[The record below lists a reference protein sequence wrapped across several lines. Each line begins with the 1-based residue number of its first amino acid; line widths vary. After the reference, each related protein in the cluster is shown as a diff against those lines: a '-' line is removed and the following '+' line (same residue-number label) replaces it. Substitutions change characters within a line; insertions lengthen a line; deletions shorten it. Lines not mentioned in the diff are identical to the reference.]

1 MGSPKSLQ
9 FPIFEPQGEP
19 IRLGVSSCLLG
30 NPVRWDGDDKRDAFV
45 AEALGAVFEL
55 VPICPEVAIGLGVPR
70 SPIRLVAGNEGVRA
84 KGVDNSGLDATDRL
98 AEYGRAMAKEHAN
111 ICGYILKSESPS
123 CGMDRVKVFRERGGL
138 ASRRGTGIYAQAFM
152 EARPELPF
160 EEEGRLNDMG
170 LRENFVERVFAFHR
184 WQLLNEGRITR
195 GKLVAFHSA
204 HKLSLMAHGIETYR
218 ALGRLVARADE
229 QPLEALADLY
239 LRGFMAALRRPATRR
254 LHANVLNHL
263 AGYLKR
269 VLDSG
274 DRQELADVITD
285 YRIGNVP
292 LLAPITLLRH
302 HFRRHPRPY
311 VERQVYLKAHPTEL
325 MLRGSH

>member
-1 MGSPKSLQ
+1 MLQ

-70 SPIRLVAGNEGVRA
+70 SPIRLVARKDGVRA
-84 KGVDNSGLDATDRL
+84 KGVDNSRLDATDRL
-98 AEYGRAMAKEHAN
+98 AEYGRAMAREHAN
-111 ICGYILKSESPS
+111 LCGYILKSESPS
-123 CGMDRVKVFRERGGL
+123 CGMDRVKVFRDGGGL
-138 ASRRGTGIYAQAFM
+138 ASRKGIGIYAQAFM

-160 EEEGRLNDMG
+160 EEEGRLNDIG

-184 WQLLNEGRITR
+184 WQVLRRRGMTR

-218 ALGRLVARADE
+218 ALGRLVARANA
-229 QPLEALADLY
+229 QPLGALADLY
-239 LRGFMAALRRPATRR
+239 LLSFMAALRQPATRR
-254 LHANVLNHL
+254 LHSNVLNHL
-263 AGYLKR
+263 AGYLKLE
-269 VLDSG
+269 LDSG
-274 DRQELADVITD
+274 DRQELVHVIRD
-285 YRIGNVP
+285 YRFGKVP
-292 LLAPITLLRH
+292 LLAPMTLLKR
-302 HFRRHPRPY
+302 HFRRHPHPH
-311 VERQVYLKAHPTEL
+311 VECQVYLKAHPMEL
-325 MLRGSH
+325 MLWGSH